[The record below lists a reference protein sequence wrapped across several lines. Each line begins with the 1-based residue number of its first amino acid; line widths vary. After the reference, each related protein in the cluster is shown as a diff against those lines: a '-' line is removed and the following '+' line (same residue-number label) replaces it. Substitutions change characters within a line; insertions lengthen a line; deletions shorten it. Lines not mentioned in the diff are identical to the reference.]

1 MTWWNNPG
9 CGKDLDWRCWCPTP
23 PPSVRTHNTHTYRK
37 DGPCYTRSS
46 FDTQDSPPWSTTPL
60 QRCQRWTLLRGQT
73 QYVTFDPSR
82 TLELQ
87 IIRLV
92 LQDGHTCVWCV
103 RVLMHADVC
112 CLFLDLF
119 TCLNNVKVQFFPQ
132 KTLTQYFCVP
142 STIFEF
148 ILAYCCENNSPKSW
162 IENYPVCIVVDDS
175 SLLPFFFFFP
185 LMNHLPN
192 I

>member
-1 MTWWNNPG
+1 MTWIIQG
-9 CGKDLDWRCWCPTP
+9 VG
-23 PPSVRTHNTHTYRK
+23 RTWIEDVDVHPLHPHNTHTYRK

-73 QYVTFDPSR
+73 QYVTFDPSQ

-92 LQDGHTCVWCV
+92 LQDGHTDVWCV
-103 RVLMHADVC
+103 RVLMRVKCTIKWRECAD
-112 CLFLDLF
+112 
-119 TCLNNVKVQFFPQ
+119 FPQ
-132 KTLTQYFCVP
+132 KTLTQYSCVP

-148 ILAYCCENNSPKSW
+148 ILAYCYDYCCENNSPKSW
-162 IENYPVCIVVDDS
+162 I
-175 SLLPFFFFFP
+175 
-185 LMNHLPN
+185 
-192 I
+192 